1 MIALTAAPAPARPR
15 TLLVGAALAC
25 AAGAMMF
32 GSMLAVYLTV
42 RDEHGGSTAKWLP
55 RGVQVP
61 GIQANLM
68 LVGMVFISV
77 LVQWARWSAVREDR
91 SHTYLA
97 LGATTLLAVGVLNA
111 QVYIWHQMKLGVD
124 KGPYQ
129 SLFYSITGT
138 FFASLVVGLLVLLV
152 VSFRAFGGRMGQ
164 RHAES
169 MTLVALYWHFLA
181 AAFAAIW
188 LVVYVVK

>member
-25 AAGAMMF
+25 AAGAIAV

-42 RDEHGGSTAKWLP
+42 RDGHGGTTAAWLP
-55 RGVQVP
+55 KGVKVP
-61 GIQANLM
+61 GIQANIM
-68 LVGMVFISV
+68 LVGMAFISV
-77 LVQWARWSAVREDR
+77 LVQWARWSLVREDR
-91 SHTYLA
+91 AHTYLA
-97 LGATTLLAVGVLNA
+97 LGVTAIFAVGVLNA
-111 QVYIWHQMKLGVD
+111 QVYIWRQMALGVA

-138 FFASLVVGLLVLLV
+138 FFAGLVVGLVVLLV
-152 VSFRAFGGRMGQ
+152 CSFRAMGGRVGR
-164 RHAES
+164 RHSES
-169 MTLVALYWHFLA
+169 MTLVALYWHFLG

>member
-1 MIALTAAPAPARPR
+1 VIALPAAPAPARPR

-25 AAGAMMF
+25 AAGAMLI
-32 GSMLAVYLTV
+32 GSMLAVYLTI
-42 RDEHGGSTAKWLP
+42 RNDHGGTTALWLP
-55 RGVQVP
+55 KGTKVP
-61 GIQANLM
+61 EIQSNLM
-68 LVGMVFISV
+68 LIGMAFISV
-77 LVQWARWSAVREDR
+77 LVQWARWSVVREDR

-97 LGATTLLAVGVLNA
+97 LGTTTLLAVGVLNA
-111 QVYIWHQMKLGVD
+111 QVFIWRQMALGVRD
-124 KGPYQ
+124 GPYQ

-138 FFASLVVGLLVLLV
+138 FFAAVVVGLVVLLV
-152 VSFRAFGGRMGQ
+152 SSFRAFGGRMGQ